1 MKPDEAKT
9 TWIVIDRGRDGQVC
23 TAREDAADCYVEAS
37 DAPRVLELTA
47 AGAWRDVT
55 AEFATDL
62 AERIARDWPDPDT
75 WEPGILEL
83 IGDEIADVYRDR
95 NWEAREED
103 RIFGSY
109 RHQHSSAGRSL

>member
-9 TWIVIDRGRDGQVC
+9 TWIVIDRGRDAQVC
-23 TAREDAADCYVEAS
+23 TTREDAADHYVS
-37 DAPRVLELTA
+37 SDDAPCVLELATD
-47 AGAWRDVT
+47 GTWRDVT
-55 AEFATDL
+55 TDFANDL

-95 NWEAREED
+95 NWRAREED
-103 RIFGSY
+103 RTYGSY
-109 RHQHSSAGRSL
+109 RRQHSSFGRSL